1 MYKFEYHLLYVLSE
15 PPITVVQQTPHG
27 WKAGDVLLAKQA
39 PVSAADRFLVLDVN
53 EHGRVMALKIAAMS
67 GHIEKMG
74 EYVHLGSKGLDL
86 SEDGFDLSNS
96 PVLRC

>member
-15 PPITVVQQTPHG
+15 PPITVAQQTPHR
-27 WKAGDVLLAKQA
+27 WKAGDILLAKHA
-39 PVSAADRFLVLDVN
+39 PVSAPDRFVVLDVN
-53 EHGRVMALKIAAMS
+53 ELGRVMALKIAAMS
-67 GHIEKMG
+67 GQIEKVG